1 MNNNILP
8 KNIKRKRTKKF
19 TKKRQPYKT
28 YLQANWVWTDIFLEL
43 DHLKSVND
51 TFLKDTSLKY
61 GIVYSTLSK
70 KYNKHCRSRIT
81 DKTVNNE
88 NRGGSN
94 KIFTQSDEK
103 KLYDLIV
110 NDYIKKELPLNDSI
124 IKEIALKM
132 TNNDKFKA
140 SDGWCNMFKKNWN
153 LSSQTVKPVRIAT
166 NIPNNED
173 VIDFLDKYDL
183 AIKGIKKRISLTMM
197 KQALSF

>member
-1 MNNNILP
+1 MNSCNLP
-8 KNIKRKRTKKF
+8 KNIKRERSKKF

-43 DHLKSVND
+43 DQLKKVSD

-70 KYNKHCRSRIT
+70 KYNKHCRSKIT

-103 KLYDLIV
+103 KLYDIII
-110 NDYIKKELPLNDSI
+110 NDYINKELPLNDSI

-132 TNNDKFKA
+132 INNDKFKA
-140 SDGWCNMFKKNWN
+140 SDGWCNMFKKKWN

-166 NIPNNED
+166 NVPSNED
-173 VIDFLDKYDL
+173 VTNFLDEYDL
-183 AIKGIKKRISLTMM
+183 AIKGVKKRISLITM
-197 KQALSF
+197 KQAHTY